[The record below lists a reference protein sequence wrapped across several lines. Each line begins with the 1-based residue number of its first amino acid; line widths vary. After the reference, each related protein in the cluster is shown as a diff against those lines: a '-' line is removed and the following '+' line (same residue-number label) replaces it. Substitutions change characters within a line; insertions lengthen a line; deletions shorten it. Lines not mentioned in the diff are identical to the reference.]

1 MATPRPYI
9 PGQVVRLAVSI
20 ADVDG
25 TAQDPGALRLMV
37 KSPAGAVTLY
47 TYGVDA
53 ALVRAAAGLY
63 RADVPLA
70 AAGQYRWRWEADA
83 PFAGAAE
90 AFLTVSPSLL

>member
-9 PGQVVRLAVSI
+9 PGQVTRLSLAI

-25 TAQDPGALRLMV
+25 AAQDPGALRLMV
-37 KSPAGAVTLY
+37 KSPAGVVTLY

-53 ALVRAAAGLY
+53 SLVRAAAGSY

-70 AAGQYRWRWEADA
+70 AAGQYRYRWEADA

-90 AFLTVSPSLL
+90 GFIYVAPSTL